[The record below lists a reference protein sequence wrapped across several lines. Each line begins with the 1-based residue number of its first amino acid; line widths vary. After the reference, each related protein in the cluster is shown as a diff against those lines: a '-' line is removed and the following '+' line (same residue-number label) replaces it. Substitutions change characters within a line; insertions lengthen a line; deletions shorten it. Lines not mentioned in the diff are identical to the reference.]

1 MYFSLRLWSY
11 TAGVRLQIALA
22 VAVGLATAA
31 TGIARLALLGWL
43 TAQVFEGES
52 IGELVPEIA
61 AVVAISIARGLLQY
75 AKESIAY
82 TTSARVQRTVRL
94 RVLRRVLALGP
105 AYFNQKRTG
114 DTSISLVEGVDSLE
128 TFFGQYLPQFFVAAL
143 APIGVFVF
151 MAFLD
156 LWVAAIYLSFALA
169 TLALPSLLHRWNAAA
184 SRRRRDAYGSF
195 GADFLDSIQGLA
207 TLKAFGQST
216 ARGEAL
222 ERRAHEVFRSTMG
235 VLVSNAFTQGITI
248 LAIAVGAAVALSV
261 GAARVEAGDMSLT
274 VLLVILLLGV
284 EVFRPLRELSQL
296 FHQGLMGIAAAQG
309 VWDILDA
316 KPIVG
321 DVAPAPEGDGLEASL
336 AFDRVT
342 FAYPGERRAALEDVS
357 FEVDSGQRVG
367 VVGPSGAGKSTLM
380 WLLQRLYDPDRGRVL
395 LGGQDLREL
404 SFAQIRGQMSVVA
417 QDTYLFHGTVAENLR
432 FGDGQASQ
440 AALETAARAANAH
453 DFISRMPDGY
463 ETVIGERGQRLSGG
477 ERQRIAIARTLL
489 RDTPILVLDEAL
501 SSVDARNE
509 AAIQEALDRLMIG
522 RTTLIMAHRLSS
534 VIGCDTILVLNEG
547 QLVEAGPHTA
557 LMAQGGVYAELMASQ
572 AEPEGALEPSI
583 AEVLE
588 SMPDD
593 REAYPPAIAGAVD
606 AAPTDAIVR
615 AEGMGWGET
624 ARRLVA
630 QAAPEWP
637 KVVATFVA
645 GVARFVGLIA
655 VAAVG
660 ALMVANVSDGDPI
673 GPLMALLLSLAVATA
688 VFTWLENWVAH
699 DMAFRL
705 LSEMRIALFRQLD
718 SLGPAYLTRRRT
730 GDLVSMATQDVETV
744 EYFFA
749 HTIANAFVSVVVPGG
764 ILITLALFRWELAL
778 ALAPFLALAAATPF
792 LTREAIDR
800 IGSRSRDQLGRLN
813 AHAVD
818 TLQGLREVVAFQREE
833 TRRTEFD
840 ALIADY
846 IPLRL
851 AFNRQITTQR
861 VLVEV
866 LVGLGGLTVLTI
878 GGVLASDGKL
888 AATEVPLLTLLAMGA
903 FLPIAEMAMIGR
915 RLGDTL
921 GATRRLAAVH
931 NEVPV
936 VADGPG
942 TAPRPPAAAA
952 ADLNAVGFRY
962 DHATRPALED
972 VSFDLAPGSTV
983 ALVGPSGAGKT
994 TAAHL
999 LLRFWDPASG
1009 ALHLDG
1015 DDLRTY
1021 RLEEMRERIALVA
1034 QDTYLFNASIRE
1046 NLLVA
1051 QPDASDQKIL
1061 EAIARAGLADFVQS
1075 LPEGLDTMVGE
1086 RGAQLSGGQRQ
1097 RVAIGRALL
1106 KDAPLL
1112 ILDEATS
1119 HLDVGTERLVRE
1131 ALDELMRDRTTLVI
1145 AHRLSTVR
1153 DADLIVVLDRGQI
1166 VEAGTHED
1174 LVGTPGLYA
1183 ELVSHQTRA
1192 AAAAGA
1198 RD

>member
-11 TAGVRLQIALA
+11 TVGARLQIALA
-22 VAVGLATAA
+22 VALGLATAA
-31 TGIARLALLGWL
+31 TGVARLALLGWM
-43 TAQVFEGES
+43 TARVFEGES
-52 IGELVPEIA
+52 IGDLVPEIA
-61 AVVAISIARGLLQY
+61 AVVAISVARVLLQY
-75 AKESIAY
+75 AKESVAY
-82 TTSARVQRTVRL
+82 TTSARVQRTVRRRL
-94 RVLRRVLALGP
+94 LRRVLALGP
-105 AYFNQKRTG
+105 SYFNQKRTG
-114 DTSISLVEGVDSLE
+114 DVSISLVEGVDSLE

-143 APIGVFVF
+143 APIGVFIF

-156 LWVAAIYLSFALA
+156 LPVAAIYLGFALV

-207 TLKAFGQST
+207 TLKAFGQSK
-216 ARGEAL
+216 ARSEAL

-248 LAIAVGAAVALSV
+248 LAIAVGAAAALSV
-261 GAARVEAGDMSLT
+261 GAARVEDGDMSLT

-309 VWDILDA
+309 VWDVLDA
-316 KPIVG
+316 KPIVE
-321 DVAPAPEGDGLEASL
+321 DVAPAPEGDALEASL
-336 AFDRVT
+336 TFDRVT
-342 FAYPGERRAALEDVS
+342 FAYPGGRRAALEDVS
-357 FEVDSGQRVG
+357 FEVPSGQRVG
-367 VVGPSGAGKSTLM
+367 LVGPSGAGKSTLM
-380 WLLQRLYDPDRGRVL
+380 WLLQRLYDPDRGRIV
-395 LGGQDLREL
+395 LGGRDLREL
-404 SFAQIRGQMSVVA
+404 SFAQIRGQISVVA
-417 QDTYLFHGTVAENLR
+417 QDTYLFYGTVAENLR
-432 FGDGQASQ
+432 FGNGQASQ
-440 AALETAARAANAH
+440 EQLEAAARAANAH
-453 DFISRMPDGY
+453 DFISQMPAGY

-477 ERQRIAIARTLL
+477 ERQRVAIARALL

-501 SSVDARNE
+501 SSVDIRNE
-509 AAIQEALDRLMIG
+509 ATIQEALDRLMAG

-534 VIGCDTILVLNEG
+534 VIDCDTILVLNEG
-547 QLVEAGPHTA
+547 ELVESGPHAA
-557 LMAQGGVYAELMASQ
+557 LIAQGGVYAELMASQ
-572 AEPEGALEPSI
+572 AEAGAAESPI
-583 AEVLE
+583 AEMLE
-588 SMPDD
+588 SMPK
-593 REAYPPAIAGAVD
+593 REAYPSAIAGEVD
-606 AAPTDAIVR
+606 TAPTDAIVR

-624 ARRLVA
+624 ARRLLA

-660 ALMVANVSDGDPI
+660 ALMVANVKDGDAI
-673 GPLMALLLSLAVATA
+673 GPLMALLLSVAVATA

-705 LSEMRIALFRQLD
+705 LSQMRIALFRQLD
-718 SLGPAYLTRRRT
+718 SLAPAYLTRRRT

-778 ALAPFLALAAATPF
+778 GLAPFLALAAATPF
-792 LTREAIDR
+792 LAREAIDR

-818 TLQGLREVVAFQREE
+818 TLQGLREVVAFQREDA
-833 TRRTEFD
+833 RRTEFD

-861 VLVEV
+861 VLVEA

-878 GGVLASDGKL
+878 GGLLASDGKL
-888 AATEVPLLTLLAMGA
+888 AATDVPLLTLLAMGA

-942 TAPRPPAAAA
+942 VAPRVPAAAT
-952 ADLNAVGFRY
+952 ADLKAVDFRY
-962 DHATRPALED
+962 DHANRLALEG
-972 VSFDLAPGSTV
+972 VSFDLAPGATV

-999 LLRFWDPASG
+999 LLRFWDPVSG

-1051 QPDASDQKIL
+1051 QPDASDEEIL
-1061 EAIARAGLADFVQS
+1061 EAIARAGLADFVES
-1075 LPEGLDTMVGE
+1075 LPEGLDTVVGE

-1119 HLDVGTERLVRE
+1119 HLDGGTERLVRE

-1153 DADLIVVLDRGQI
+1153 DADLIVVLDRGRI

-1174 LVGTPGLYA
+1174 LLGTAGLYA

-1192 AAAAGA
+1192 AATTGAG
-1198 RD
+1198 D